1 MIRRP
6 PRSTLF
12 PYTTLFRSLV
22 AERRRVLVEG
32 AALVAD
38 DVTGL
43 IGVRDDRSS
52 AVAAGGAQVVQTL
65 QVAALALP
73 VADRV
78 VHELELRHFA
88 EILDGKHRRKQIGRA
103 SCRGRE

>member
-1 MIRRP
+1 QTTL
-6 PRSTLF
+6 STL
-12 PYTTLFRSLV
+12 SLHD
-22 AERRRVLVEG
+22 
-32 AALVAD
+32 ALPI
-38 DVTGL
+38 L

-88 EILDGKHRRKQIGRA
+88 EILDGKHRRKHRLRPAVLALARQDRKSTRLNSSHVSI
-103 SCRGRE
+103 S